1 MDQLLSNIIPT
12 NRTGNDGFNWWIGQ
26 VEGVAADE
34 KKNKGGYRYKVRII
48 GDHPKDKV
56 LFKTEELPWANV
68 MMPVT
73 APFVPDQTT
82 GASPQLKN
90 GCWVVGFFMDP
101 ERQKPVIMGSVGQTP
116 AATTKVK
123 YKRPDSDEA
132 FETEIDTD
140 EVSGTTDA
148 VIPPENREGGEV
160 EDGEENRT
168 GSGLGDGSANED
180 GPRISRGSRDDDPNT
195 IIEPLKVCVTKAQKC
210 DDVDLKTKMTYIMGD
225 FLRDVQ
231 KSNGKVGTYLVDKYT
246 GRLYSSI
253 GVARK
258 YTNKAMKVIRKFIA
272 KIKGFIIAQ
281 LKKAVKALTN
291 AIMRPTDTG
300 NALTPVTEFFNKILK
315 QLGCSMEDLFERL
328 MKWLTNVLM
337 SYVNQIYR
345 SVACQIDALVNGILS
360 KINQLLNS
368 LFDAILGPLQSILGA
383 IAAPLNIIGGVINYV
398 LNLLGISCVGP
409 DRKCS
414 KGKKVCNQGELDE
427 GEDDGDFL
435 DNLLSDLDNLFGDTP
450 ADYTQYVC
458 DEAYTGTPL
467 EVTTVGFTGGV
478 PLPTENKIVY
488 SINDITVEEGETA
501 TFTIT
506 RTGAINLA
514 SSVDYQILEN
524 QGSATK
530 NIDYVPESGLLGFA
544 ANEINKTIEIQTL
557 YSAESELDETFFMKL
572 THNTPEDNDDVKL
585 HFTKNIGKCTI
596 TERDQKEEGDPYV
609 PGPIDPWEP
618 IQELDPGGDTTPV
631 PDTDLTERWSVSAN
645 RATCPE
651 GEFIIY
657 EIVTSNVDDGTF
669 GYYTLSGRNITAGD
683 IIGRQLSGGFVIEDK
698 KAYVTVG
705 IEEDNEIED
714 VETLTF
720 TINTKG
726 ASTDVLITVDDDTD
740 LSDYDLGEGETVE
753 NSVDEFKLPTINS
766 RDILTDGNGGIIEIP
781 VAQSGSP
788 WAEAPFLWIGG
799 EGFGAIGT
807 PLLDSGG
814 FIKEIRVKSTG
825 FGYKINRASDNNRR
839 CIIDSFTVI
848 LPGRGYL
855 EPPTIWINGQK
866 DVAEAII
873 NDDGFLIGARVLR
886 RELTYEEMPEIKI
899 VGGSGH
905 GAKMI
910 PSLLCL
916 GTDAL
921 SEVGSTKVGT
931 GRYVDC
937 P

>member
-12 NRTGNDGFNWWIGQ
+12 NRTGDDGFNWWIGQ
-26 VEGVAADE
+26 VEGVALAE
-34 KKNKGGYRYKVRII
+34 KNNKGGFRYKVRIV
-48 GDHPKDKV
+48 GEHPEPSEIID
-56 LFKTEELPWANV
+56 TSELPWCQV
-68 MMPVT
+68 MMPVNV
-73 APFVPDQTT
+73 PFLPGNIA
-82 GASPQLKN
+82 GAHPQLQA
-90 GCWVVGFFMDP
+90 GCWVIGFYMDP
-101 ERQKPVIMGSVGQTP
+101 ERQKPIIMGSVGQTP
-116 AATTKVK
+116 GATTVIK
-123 YKRPDSDEA
+123 YLNPE
-132 FETEIDTD
+132 DTTNFQTTVD
-140 EVSGTTDA
+140 PNVVDPNTDA
-148 VIPPENREGGEV
+148 VIPPENREGGESD
-160 EDGEENRT
+160 ETNRIT
-168 GSGLGDGSANED
+168 GGIGDGSTD
-180 GPRISRGSRDDDPNT
+180 GDGNLRSSRGTNDDSPGDV
-195 IIEPLKVCVTKAQKC
+195 IETLKVCVTKSEKC
-210 DDVDLKTKMTYIMGD
+210 DDADLKTKMTYIMGD

-231 KSNGKVGTYLVDKYT
+231 KSNGKVGTYLVDKHT
-246 GRLYSSI
+246 GRLYSAI

-258 YTNKAMKVIRKFIA
+258 YTNKAMKVIRKFVA

-315 QLGCSMEDLFERL
+315 QLGCSMEDLMERL

-337 SYVNQIYR
+337 SYLAQIYR
-345 SVACQIDALVNGILS
+345 SVACQIDSLVNGILS

-368 LFDAILGPLQSILGA
+368 LFSAILGPLQSILGA

-398 LNLLGISCVGP
+398 LNLLGITCVGP

-414 KGKKVCNQGELDE
+414 KKKKVCNHGEEDS

-435 DNLLSDLDNLFGDTP
+435 DKLLADLDGLFGDTP

-458 DEAYTGTPL
+458 DEAYTGKPL
-467 EVTTVGFTGGV
+467 EVTNIGFTGGV
-478 PLPTENKIVY
+478 PLPTVKKIVY
-488 SINDITVEEGETA
+488 TIDDITVEEGETA
-501 TFTIT
+501 RFTIT
-506 RTGAINLA
+506 RTGATDIA
-514 SSVDYQILEN
+514 SSVDYKILED

-530 NIDYVPESGLLGFA
+530 DIDYVSESGILGFT
-544 ANEINKTIEIQTL
+544 ANELTKTIDIQTL
-557 YSAESELDETFFMKL
+557 FSAESEYDETFFMKL
-572 THNTPEDNDDVKL
+572 TFNTPEDNDDVDL
-585 HFTKNIGKCTI
+585 HFVKNIGKCTI

-609 PGPIDPWEP
+609 VGPIDPWEP
-618 IQELDPGGDTTPV
+618 IKGLDPGGDPTDI
-631 PDTDLTERWSVSAN
+631 PDDDIVERWSVTSN
-645 RATCPE
+645 RTTCPE
-651 GEFIIY
+651 GEFIVY
-657 EIVTSNVDDGTF
+657 EILTSNVDDGTF
-669 GYYTLSGRNITAGD
+669 GYYTLSGRNITASD
-683 IIGRQLSGGFVIEDK
+683 IVGRQLSGGFVIEDK
-698 KAYVTVG
+698 KAYVTIG
-705 IEEDNEIED
+705 IAEDNEVED
-714 VETLTF
+714 IETLRF
-720 TINTKG
+720 TINGKG
-726 ASTDVLITVDDDTD
+726 AATDVLITIDGDTN
-740 LSDYDLGEGETVE
+740 LSDYDIGEGETVE
-753 NSVDEFKLPTINS
+753 NTTRDFELPVVNS
-766 RDILTDGNGGIIEIP
+766 RDIITDGNGGIIEIP
-781 VAQSGSP
+781 VAKSGSP
-788 WAEAPFLWIGG
+788 WAEPPYLWIDG

-807 PLLDSGG
+807 PLLDPNG
-814 FIKEIRVKSTG
+814 FIKEIRVKSPG
-825 FGYKINRASDNNRR
+825 FGYKINRASDNDRR

-921 SEVGSTKVGT
+921 AEVGSTKIGT

>member
-12 NRTGNDGFNWWIGQ
+12 NRTGDDGFNWWIGQ
-26 VEGVAADE
+26 VEGVALAE
-34 KKNKGGYRYKVRII
+34 KNNKGGFRYKVRIV
-48 GDHPKDKV
+48 GEHPESSEIID
-56 LFKTEELPWANV
+56 TSELPWCQV
-68 MMPVT
+68 MMPVNV
-73 APFVPDQTT
+73 PFLPGNIA
-82 GASPQLKN
+82 GAHPQLQA
-90 GCWVVGFFMDP
+90 GCWVIGFYMDP
-101 ERQKPVIMGSVGQTP
+101 ERQKPIIMGSVGQTP
-116 AATTKVK
+116 GATTVIK
-123 YKRPDSDEA
+123 YLNPE
-132 FETEIDTD
+132 DTTNFQTTVD
-140 EVSGTTDA
+140 PNVVDPNTDA
-148 VIPPENREGGEV
+148 VIPPENREGGESD
-160 EDGEENRT
+160 ETNRIT
-168 GSGLGDGSANED
+168 GGIGDGSTD
-180 GPRISRGSRDDDPNT
+180 GDGNLRSSRGTNDDSPGDV
-195 IIEPLKVCVTKAQKC
+195 IETLKVCVTKSEKC
-210 DDVDLKTKMTYIMGD
+210 DDADLKTKMTYIMGD

-231 KSNGKVGTYLVDKYT
+231 KSNGKVGTYLVDKHT
-246 GRLYSSI
+246 GRLYSAI

-258 YTNKAMKVIRKFIA
+258 YTNKAMKVIRKFVA

-315 QLGCSMEDLFERL
+315 QLGCSMEDLMERL

-337 SYVNQIYR
+337 SYLAQIYR
-345 SVACQIDALVNGILS
+345 SVACQIDSLVNGILS

-368 LFDAILGPLQSILGA
+368 LFSSILGPLQSILGA

-398 LNLLGISCVGP
+398 LNLLGITCVGP
-409 DRKCS
+409 DRECS
-414 KGKKVCNQGELDE
+414 KKKKVCNHGEEDS

-435 DNLLSDLDNLFGDTP
+435 DKLLADLDGLFGDTP

-458 DEAYTGTPL
+458 DEAYTGKPL
-467 EVTTVGFTGGV
+467 EVTNIGFTGGV
-478 PLPTENKIVY
+478 PLPTVKKIVY
-488 SINDITVEEGETA
+488 TIDDITVEEGETA
-501 TFTIT
+501 RFTIT
-506 RTGAINLA
+506 RTGATDIA
-514 SSVDYQILEN
+514 SSVDYKILED

-530 NIDYVPESGLLGFA
+530 DIDYVSESGILGFT
-544 ANEINKTIEIQTL
+544 ANELTKTIDIQTL
-557 YSAESELDETFFMKL
+557 FSAESEYDETFFMKL
-572 THNTPEDNDDVKL
+572 TFNTPEDNDDVDL
-585 HFTKNIGKCTI
+585 HFVKNIGKCTI

-609 PGPIDPWEP
+609 VGPIDPWEP
-618 IQELDPGGDTTPV
+618 IKGLDPGGDPTDI
-631 PDTDLTERWSVSAN
+631 PDDDIVERWSVTSN
-645 RATCPE
+645 RTTCPE
-651 GEFIIY
+651 GEFIVY
-657 EIVTSNVDDGTF
+657 EILTSNVDDGTF

-698 KAYVTVG
+698 KAYVTIG

-714 VETLTF
+714 VETLRF
-720 TINTKG
+720 TINGKG
-726 ASTDVLITVDDDTD
+726 AATDVLITIDGDTN
-740 LSDYDLGEGETVE
+740 LSDYDIGEGETVE
-753 NSVDEFKLPTINS
+753 NTTRDFELPVVNS
-766 RDILTDGNGGIIEIP
+766 RDIITDGNGGIIEIP
-781 VAQSGSP
+781 VAKSGSP
-788 WAEAPFLWIGG
+788 WAEPPYLWIDG

-807 PLLDSGG
+807 PLLDPNG
-814 FIKEIRVKSTG
+814 FIKEIRVKSPG
-825 FGYKINRASDNNRR
+825 FGYKINRASDNDRR

-921 SEVGSTKVGT
+921 AEVGSTKIGT

>member
-12 NRTGNDGFNWWIGQ
+12 NRTGDDGFNWWVGQ
-26 VEGVAADE
+26 VEGIALAE
-34 KKNKGGYRYKVRII
+34 GNNKGGFRYKVRIV
-48 GDHPKDKV
+48 GEHPESSELLD
-56 LFKTEELPWANV
+56 TSELPWCQV
-68 MMPVT
+68 MMPVN
-73 APFVPDQTT
+73 VPYLPGNIA
-82 GASPQLKN
+82 GAHPQLQA
-90 GCWVVGFFMDP
+90 GCWVIGFYMDP
-101 ERQKPVIMGSVGQTP
+101 ERQKPIIMGSIGQTP
-116 AATTKVK
+116 GATTVIK
-123 YKRPDSDEA
+123 YLNPEDTKN
-132 FETEIDTD
+132 FQTTLDTD
-140 EVSGTTDA
+140 KIDPNTDA
-148 VIPPENREGGEV
+148 EIPPENREGGES
-160 EDGEENRT
+160 DNKNTAT
-168 GSGLGDGSANED
+168 GGIGDGSKD
-180 GPRISRGSRDDDPNT
+180 GDDKLRVSRGLNDDNPGAV
-195 IIEPLKVCVTKAQKC
+195 IEPLKVCVKKAEKC
-210 DDVDLKTKMTYIMGD
+210 DDTDLKTQMTYIMGD

-231 KSNGKVGTYLVDKYT
+231 RSNGNVGTYLVDKYT
-246 GRLYSSI
+246 GRLYSGI

-272 KIKGFIIAQ
+272 KIKGYIISK
-281 LKKAVKALTN
+281 LKDAVKAITN

-315 QLGCSMEDLFERL
+315 QLGCSMEDLGERL

-337 SYVNQIYR
+337 SYLAQIYR
-345 SVACQIDALVNGILS
+345 SVACQIDSLVNGILS
-360 KINQLLNS
+360 KINQLLNG
-368 LFDAILGPLQSILGA
+368 LFSAILGPLQSILGA

-398 LNLLGISCVGP
+398 LNLLGITCVGP

-414 KGKKVCNQGELDE
+414 KKKKVCNQGE
-427 GEDDGDFL
+427 EDDGENDQDFL
-435 DNLLSDLDNLFGDTP
+435 DKLLSDLDGLFGDTP

-458 DEAYTGTPL
+458 DEAYTGKPL
-467 EVTTVGFTGGV
+467 EVTNIGFTGGV
-478 PLPTENKIVY
+478 PLPTLNKIVY
-488 SINDITVEEGETA
+488 SINDITVEEGEA
-501 TFTIT
+501 AKFTIT
-506 RTGAINLA
+506 RTGATNIA
-514 SSVDYQILEN
+514 SSVDYKILEN

-530 NIDYVPESGLLGFA
+530 NIDYVPEEGILGFA

-557 YSAESELDETFFMKL
+557 YSAESELDETFFIKL
-572 THNTPEDNDDVKL
+572 THNTPQDNDDVDL
-585 HFTKNIGKCTI
+585 HFIKNIGKCTI

-609 PGPIDPWEP
+609 VGPIDPWEP
-618 IQELDPGGDTTPV
+618 IKELDPGGDPTPV
-631 PDTDLTERWSVSAN
+631 PENDLIERWSVSAN

-657 EIVTSNVDDGTF
+657 EIVTSNVEDGTF

-698 KAYVTVG
+698 KAYVTIG

-714 VETLTF
+714 VETLRF
-720 TINTKG
+720 TINGKG

-753 NSVDEFKLPTINS
+753 NTVKDFELPVVNS
-766 RDILTDGNGGIIEIP
+766 GDIITDGNGGIIEIP
-781 VAQSGSP
+781 VAKSGSP
-788 WAEAPFLWIGG
+788 WAEPPYVWIGG

-807 PLLDSGG
+807 PLLDSNG
-814 FIKEIRVKSTG
+814 FIKEIRVKSPG
-825 FGYKINRASDNNRR
+825 FGYKINRASDNDRR

>member
-12 NRTGNDGFNWWIGQ
+12 NRTGDDGFNWWIGQ
-26 VEGVAADE
+26 VEGIALAE
-34 KKNKGGYRYKVRII
+34 KNNKGGFRYKVRII
-48 GDHPKDKV
+48 GEHPQDKE
-56 LFKTEELPWANV
+56 LLDTKELPWCGV
-68 MMPVT
+68 VMPVNV
-73 APFVPDQTT
+73 PFLPGNIA
-82 GASPQLKN
+82 GAHPQLQS
-90 GCWVVGFFMDP
+90 GCWVVGFYLDP
-101 ERQKPVIMGSVGQTP
+101 ERQKPIIMGSIGQTP
-116 AATTKVK
+116 GATTKIK
-123 YKRPDSDEA
+123 YLRPEDT
-132 FETEIDTD
+132 ETLQTTVDTNIVD
-140 EVSGTTDA
+140 PNTDA
-148 VIPPENREGGEV
+148 AIPPENKEGGES
-160 EDGEENRT
+160 EDKNRLT
-168 GSGLGDGSANED
+168 GGMGDGSKD
-180 GPRISRGSRDDDPNT
+180 GDGNLRSSRGSNDDNPKT
-195 IIEPLKVCVTKAQKC
+195 VIEPLKVCVKKAEKC
-210 DDVDLKTKMTYIMGD
+210 DDTDLKTQMTYIMGD

-231 KSNGKVGTYLVDKYT
+231 KSGGKVGTYLVDKHT
-246 GRLYSSI
+246 GRLYGAI

-281 LKKAVKALTN
+281 LKKAVKALIN

-300 NALTPVTEFFNKILK
+300 TALTPVTEFFNKILK
-315 QLGCSMEDLFERL
+315 QLGCSMEDLLDRL

-337 SYVNQIYR
+337 SYLSQLYR
-345 SVACQIDALVNGILS
+345 SVACQIDSLVNGILS

-368 LFDAILGPLQSILGA
+368 LFDSILGPLQSILGA

-414 KGKKVCNQGELDE
+414 KKKKVCNHGEEDA
-427 GEDDGDFL
+427 GENDGDFL
-435 DNLLSDLDNLFGDTP
+435 DKLLSDLDNLFGDTP

-458 DEAYTGTPL
+458 DEAYTGKPL
-467 EVTTVGFTGGV
+467 EVTNIGFTGGV
-478 PLPTENKIVY
+478 PLATVRKIVY
-488 SINDITVEEGETA
+488 TIDDITVEEGETA
-501 TFTIT
+501 KFTIT
-506 RTGAINLA
+506 RTGATDIA
-514 SSVDYQILEN
+514 SSVDYKILEN

-530 NIDYVPESGLLGFA
+530 NIDYVPEAGLLGFA
-544 ANEINKTIEIQTL
+544 ADEITKTIEIQTL
-557 YSAESELDETFFMKL
+557 YSAEEELDETFFMKL

-585 HFTKNIGKCTI
+585 HFIKNIGKCTI
-596 TERDQKEEGDPYV
+596 TERDKKEEGDPYV
-609 PGPIDPWEP
+609 VGPIDPWEP
-618 IQELDPGGDTTPV
+618 IKELDPGGDPTPV
-631 PDTDLTERWSVSAN
+631 PDTDLTPRWNVSAN

-657 EIVTSNVDDGTF
+657 TIETTNVDDGTF

-683 IIGRQLSGGFVIEDK
+683 IIGRKLAGGFVIEDK
-698 KAYVTVG
+698 KAYITVG

-714 VETLTF
+714 VETLIF
-720 TINTKG
+720 TINGKG
-726 ASTDVLITVDDDTD
+726 AATEVLITVDDDTD
-740 LSDYDLGEGETVE
+740 LSDYDLSEGETVE
-753 NSVDEFKLPTINS
+753 NTVDDFTLPTVLPK
-766 RDILTDGNGGIIEIP
+766 DIITDGNGGIIEIP
-781 VAQSGSP
+781 VAQPGSP
-788 WAEAPFLWIGG
+788 WAEAPYLWIGG

-807 PLLDSGG
+807 PLLDGNG
-814 FIKEIRVKSTG
+814 YIKEIRVKSPG
-825 FGYKINRASDNNRR
+825 FGYKINRASDNDRR

-905 GAKMI
+905 GARLI

-921 SEVGSTKVGT
+921 AEVGSTKIGT